1 MSQTQPR
8 SKSSPAESTT
18 TPQRG
23 PTARQRRIEEQRQR
37 IEAHQKEQ
45 RRKRLSIAAGI
56 IVVVLA
62 IIAGFWF
69 LMPKPVAAQGHQVPI
84 EGNRQHEPQGTP
96 IQYRN
101 RPPSS
106 GDHYDQTAPYGVTQT
121 PVATGN
127 WVHNLEHGAVVVL
140 YRPDLCDGDCVNVLR
155 DTYNSAPSSQL
166 FPGYKK
172 MIVTPYTDMDH
183 AVATVAWGWLDEMDQ
198 PDKDRIL
205 AFYRAHVDRG
215 PEQAL

>member
-1 MSQTQPR
+1 V
-8 SKSSPAESTT
+8 A
-18 TPQRG
+18 
-23 PTARQRRIEEQRQR
+23 
-37 IEAHQKEQ
+37 
-45 RRKRLSIAAGI
+45 
-56 IVVVLA
+56 VVVL
-62 IIAGFWF
+62 IAAVCYLF
-69 LMPKPVAAQGHQVPI
+69 PKPVAAQGRQVPTD
-84 EGNRQHEPQGTP
+84 GTRQHQPQGTP
-96 IQYRN
+96 MTYRN

-106 GDHYDQTAPYGVTQT
+106 GDHYDQTAPYGVTST
-121 PVATGN
+121 PVAAGN

-140 YRPDLCDGDCVNVLR
+140 YRPDLCDDSCVSTLR

-183 AVATVAWGWLDEMDQ
+183 AVATVAWGWVDEMDQ

>member
-1 MSQTQPR
+1 MSQTQPKAN
-8 SKSSPAESTT
+8 SVETA
-18 TPQRG
+18 QRG
-23 PTARQRRIEEQRQR
+23 PTARQRRIEEQRRR
-37 IEAHQKEQ
+37 IEAHHKEE
-45 RRKRLSIAAGI
+45 RRKRLSIAGAI
-56 IVVVLA
+56 IVAVLVV
-62 IIAGFWF
+62 IAAAWF
-69 LMPKPVAAQGHQVPI
+69 LLPKPAAAQGHQVPI

-106 GDHYDQTAPYGVTQT
+106 GDHYDQPSTYGVFQA
-121 PVATGN
+121 PVPTGN

-140 YRPDLCDGDCVNVLR
+140 YRPDLCDASCVNAVR

-198 PDKDRIL
+198 ADKDRIL

>member
-1 MSQTQPR
+1 MSQTQPT
-8 SKSSPAESTT
+8 SKPVASTT
-18 TPQRG
+18 AVQRG
-23 PTARQRRIEEQRQR
+23 PTARQRRIEEQRRR
-37 IEAHQKEQ
+37 IEQHQREQ
-45 RRKRLSIAAGI
+45 RRKRLTIGAGI
-56 IVVVLA
+56 AVAVVVL
-62 IIAGFWF
+62 IAAVWYLF
-69 LMPKPVAAQGHQVPI
+69 PKPVAAQGHQVPI
-84 EGNRQHEPQGTP
+84 EGQRQHQPQGTP
-96 IQYRN
+96 INYRN

-106 GDHYDQTAPYGVTQT
+106 GDHYDQTAPYGVTST

-140 YRPDLCDGDCVNVLR
+140 YRPDLCDDSCVSTLR